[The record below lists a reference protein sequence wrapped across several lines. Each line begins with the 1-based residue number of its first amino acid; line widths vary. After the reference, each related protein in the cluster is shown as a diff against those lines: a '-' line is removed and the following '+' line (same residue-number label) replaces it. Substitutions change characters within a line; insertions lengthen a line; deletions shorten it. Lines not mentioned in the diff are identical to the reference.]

1 MSLPAYA
8 FACAVRIRADRF
20 DRMTYNMLFPTA
32 PRYAARALAML
43 PVAAALWAG
52 SAWTARPTAAQSHDV
67 IIRGGTL
74 VDGSGSPARAGDV
87 AIDGGRIVAVGDLGE
102 ATADRVIDANGLHI
116 FPGFIDT
123 HSHAMP
129 ALLRGALR
137 TAHPL
142 LAQGIT
148 TIFAN
153 PDGGGPVDLA
163 DQRARLRDPGVGVN
177 VGQLVGHGSVRR
189 AVLGM
194 QAREATPE
202 ELDRMRTIVRDGMS
216 GGAFGLSSGLYYSPG
231 SYAPTGEV
239 VELAKVAAGFG
250 GVYQSHIR
258 DESDYSIGLLGAVD
272 EVIDISRGSGI
283 TGVVTHIKALGP
295 RVWGESAEVVRLIEA
310 ARAEGLA
317 VYADQYPYEASGTSI
332 VGALVP
338 RWALAGDDGALY
350 ARMENAE
357 ERARLV
363 ADMWENLDRRGG
375 ADRLMLQGGPHGGRT
390 LAAVAEERGM
400 DAIETALALLVE
412 AREGGGGTGLTSFNM
427 NDEDIARFMT
437 QPWMMT
443 SSDGSL
449 WLPGEGHP
457 HPRGFGAFPRRIR
470 KYVMEEG
477 VTTLEQAIHAMT
489 ALPARVYGTEGR
501 GVLEAGAVADVIVV
515 DLERFRDTA
524 EYDDPHGL
532 AEGVEYSLVN
542 GTLAIDEGR
551 FTDALAGE
559 ALVKTR

>member
-1 MSLPAYA
+1 
-8 FACAVRIRADRF
+8 
-20 DRMTYNMLFPTA
+20 MTYNMLFPTA
-32 PRYAARALAML
+32 PRHAARALRSPRQHPAPAPRAATTL
-43 PVAAALWAG
+43 IAAAALLTAG
-52 SAWTARPTAAQSHDV
+52 GWTARPADAQSYDV
-67 IIRGGTL
+67 IIRGGML
-74 VDGSGSPARAGDV
+74 VDGTGSAARSGDLAV
-87 AIDGGRIVAVGDLGE
+87 NGGRIAAVGDLGA
-102 ATADRVIDANGLHI
+102 ATAGRVIDASGLHV

-153 PDGGGPVDLA
+153 PDGGGTIDLA
-163 DQRARLRDPGVGVN
+163 DQRARIRDPGVGVN
-177 VGQLVGHGSVRR
+177 VGQFVGHGSVRR

-202 ELDRMRTIVRDGMS
+202 ELDRMRTIVRDGMD

-272 EVIDISRGSGI
+272 EVIEISRGSGI

-295 RVWGESAEVVRLIEA
+295 RVWGESAEVVRHIEA

-350 ARMENAE
+350 ARMEDAE

-375 ADRLMLQGGPHGGRT
+375 AGRLMLQSGPHGGRT

-412 AREGGGGTGLTSFNM
+412 ARERGGGGTGLTSFNM

-449 WLPGEGHP
+449 WVPGEGHP

-489 ALPARVYGTEGR
+489 ALPARVYGIEGR

-542 GTLAIDEGR
+542 GTLAIDGGR

-559 ALVKTR
+559 ALTRSR

>member
-1 MSLPAYA
+1 
-8 FACAVRIRADRF
+8 
-20 DRMTYNMLFPTA
+20 MLFPTA
-32 PRYAARALAML
+32 PRHATRTLTSFL
-43 PVAAALWAG
+43 AAAVLVAG
-52 SAWTARPTAAQSHDV
+52 GALTVRSVEAQTYDL

-74 VDGSGSPARAGDV
+74 VDGSGAPARAGDL
-87 AIDGGRIVAVGDLGE
+87 AIDDGRIAAAGDLGG
-102 ATADRVIDANGLHI
+102 ATADRVIDAAGLHV

-129 ALLRGALR
+129 ALLGAELR

-153 PDGGGPVDLA
+153 PDGGGTVDLA
-163 DQRARLRDPGVGVN
+163 DQRRRVLDPGVGVN
-177 VGQLVGHGSVRR
+177 VGQFVGHGSVRR

-202 ELDRMRTIVRDGMS
+202 ELDRMRRIVRDGMN

-239 VELAKVAAGFG
+239 VELAKVAAEFG

-272 EVIDISRGSGI
+272 EVIEISRGSGI

-295 RVWGESAEVVRLIEA
+295 RVWGESAEVVRLIES
-310 ARAEGLA
+310 ARAEGLP

-350 ARMENAE
+350 ARMEDAAE
-357 ERARLV
+357 RERLV

-375 ADRLMLQGGPHGGRT
+375 ADRLMLQGGPNGGRT
-390 LAAVAEERGM
+390 LAGVAEARGM

-427 NDEDIARFMT
+427 NDGDIARFMS

-449 WLPGEGHP
+449 WVPGEGHP

-470 KYVMEEG
+470 KYVIEEG

-489 ALPARVYGTEGR
+489 ALPARVYGIEDR
-501 GVLEAGAVADVIVV
+501 GVLDVGAVADIIVV
-515 DLERFRDTA
+515 NLDDFRDTA
-524 EYDDPHGL
+524 AYDDPHGL

-542 GTLAIDEGR
+542 GTFAIDGGR

-559 ALVKTR
+559 ALMKAR

>member
-1 MSLPAYA
+1 M
-8 FACAVRIRADRF
+8 R
-20 DRMTYNMLFPTA
+20 YNMLFPISS
-32 PRYAARALAML
+32 RYAGRAFNVLFALAL
-43 PVAAALWAG
+43 FAG
-52 SAWTARPTAAQSHDV
+52 AVSMARPAAAQSYDL
-67 IIRGGTL
+67 IIRGGIL
-74 VDGSGSPARAGDV
+74 VDGSGGQARADDV
-87 AIDGGRIVAVGDLGE
+87 AVDGGRIAAVGDLGA
-102 ATADRVIDANGLHI
+102 ATADRVIDATGRHV

-129 ALLRGALR
+129 ALLRDELR
-137 TAHPL
+137 TARPL

-148 TIFAN
+148 TIFVN
-153 PDGGGPVDLA
+153 PDGGGTVDLA
-163 DQRARLRDPGVGVN
+163 DQRARIRNPGVGLN
-177 VGQLVGHGSVRR
+177 VAQFVGHGSVRR

-239 VELAKVAAGFG
+239 VQLAKVAAGFG

-272 EVIDISRGSGI
+272 EVIEISRGSGI

-295 RVWGESAEVVRLIEA
+295 RVWGQSADVVRHIEA

-350 ARMENAE
+350 TRMQNPAE
-357 ERARLV
+357 RTRLV

-375 ADRLMLQGGPHGGRT
+375 ADRLMLQGGPHGGRMLQDVADDRGT
-390 LAAVAEERGM
+390 DAV
-400 DAIETALALLVE
+400 ETALALLVE
-412 AREGGGGTGLTSFNM
+412 ARDGGGGTGLTSFNM
-427 NDEDIARFMT
+427 NDEDIERLMS

-449 WLPGEGHP
+449 WVPGEGHP

-470 KYVMEEG
+470 KYVMEAS
-477 VTTLEQAIHAMT
+477 VTTLEEAIHAMT
-489 ALPARVYGTEGR
+489 VLPARIYGIEGR
-501 GVLEAGAVADVIVV
+501 GVLEAGAFADVLVV
-515 DLERFRDTA
+515 DLDGFRDTA
-524 EYDDPHGL
+524 TYEDPHGL
-532 AEGVEYSLVN
+532 AEGVEYALVN
-542 GTLAIDEGR
+542 GTLAIDAGR

-559 ALVKTR
+559 ALVKAR

>member
-1 MSLPAYA
+1 M
-8 FACAVRIRADRF
+8 
-20 DRMTYNMLFPTA
+20 
-32 PRYAARALAML
+32 
-43 PVAAALWAG
+43 
-52 SAWTARPTAAQSHDV
+52 ARPAAAQSYDL
-67 IIRGGTL
+67 IIRGGIL
-74 VDGSGSPARAGDV
+74 VDGSGGQARADDV
-87 AIDGGRIVAVGDLGE
+87 AVDGGRIAAVGDLGQS
-102 ATADRVIDANGLHI
+102 TADRVIDATGRHV

-129 ALLRGALR
+129 ALLRDELR
-137 TAHPL
+137 TARPL

-148 TIFAN
+148 TIFVN
-153 PDGGGPVDLA
+153 PDGGGTVDLA
-163 DQRARLRDPGVGVN
+163 DQRARIRDPGVGLN
-177 VGQLVGHGSVRR
+177 VAQFVGHGSVRR

-202 ELDRMRTIVRDGMS
+202 ELDRMRTIVRDGMG

-239 VELAKVAAGFG
+239 VELAKVAAEYG

-272 EVIDISRGSGI
+272 EVIEISRGSGI

-295 RVWGESAEVVRLIEA
+295 RVWGQSADVVRHIEA

-338 RWALAGDDGALY
+338 RWALAGEDGALY
-350 ARMENAE
+350 ARMENPE

-363 ADMWENLDRRGG
+363 ADMWENFDRRGG
-375 ADRLMLQGGPHGGRT
+375 ADRLMLQGGPHGGRMLQDVADDRGT
-390 LAAVAEERGM
+390 DAV
-400 DAIETALALLVE
+400 ETALALLVE
-412 AREGGGGTGLTSFNM
+412 ARDGGGGTGLTSFNM
-427 NDEDIARFMT
+427 NDEDIERFMS

-449 WLPGEGHP
+449 WVPGEGHP

-470 KYVMEEG
+470 KYVLEEG
-477 VTTLEQAIHAMT
+477 ITTLEQAIHAMT
-489 ALPARVYGTEGR
+489 ALPARIYGIEGR
-501 GVLEAGAVADVIVV
+501 GVLEPGAFADVLVV
-515 DLERFRDTA
+515 DLDGFRDTA
-524 EYDDPHGL
+524 TYEDPHGL
-532 AEGVEYSLVN
+532 AEGVEYALVN
-542 GTLAIDEGR
+542 GTLAIDAGR

-559 ALVKTR
+559 ALVKAR

>member
-1 MSLPAYA
+1 MLPVSRRKPLLRPTVSGV
-8 FACAVRIRADRF
+8 FAI
-20 DRMTYNMLFPTA
+20 LLTA
-32 PRYAARALAML
+32 AWSAL
-43 PVAAALWAG
+43 PVAAQTYDL
-52 SAWTARPTAAQSHDV
+52 

-74 VDGSGSPARAGDV
+74 VDGSGAAARAGDV
-87 AIDGGRIVAVGDLGE
+87 AIDDGRIAAVGDLGA
-102 ATADRVIDANGLHI
+102 ATADQVIDATGHHV

-129 ALLRGALR
+129 ALLQDELR
-137 TAHPL
+137 TARPL

-153 PDGGGPVDLA
+153 PDGGGAVDLA
-163 DQRARLRDPGVGVN
+163 DQRARIRDPGVGVN
-177 VGQLVGHGSVRR
+177 VGAFVPHGSVRR
-189 AVLGM
+189 SVLGM

-202 ELDRMRTIVRDGMS
+202 ELDRMRAIVRDGMS

-239 VELAKVAAGFG
+239 VELARVAAEFG

-272 EVIDISRGSGI
+272 EVIEISRGSGI
-283 TGVVTHIKALGP
+283 TGVITHIKALGP
-295 RVWGESAEVVRLIEA
+295 RVWGQSADVIRHIEA
-310 ARAEGLA
+310 ARAEGLE

-338 RWALAGDDGALY
+338 RWALAGEGGNLY
-350 ARMENAE
+350 ERMEDPAE
-357 ERARLV
+357 RPRLV
-363 ADMWENLDRRGG
+363 AEMWENLDRRGG
-375 ADRLMLQGGPHGGRT
+375 ADRLMLQGGPDGGRT
-390 LAAVAEERGM
+390 LQDVADDRGI

-412 AREGGGGTGLTSFNM
+412 ALDGGGGTGLTSFNM
-427 NDEDIARFMT
+427 HDDDIARFMS

-449 WLPGEGHP
+449 WVPGEGHP

-470 KYVMEEG
+470 KYVLEEG

-489 ALPARVYGTEGR
+489 ALPARIYGIEGR
-501 GVLEAGAVADVIVV
+501 GVVEPGAFADILVV
-515 DLERFRDTA
+515 DLDGFRDTA
-524 EYDDPHGL
+524 TYEDPHGL
-532 AEGVEYSLVN
+532 AEGVEYALVN
-542 GTLAIDEGR
+542 GTLAIDAGR

-559 ALVKTR
+559 ALVKAR